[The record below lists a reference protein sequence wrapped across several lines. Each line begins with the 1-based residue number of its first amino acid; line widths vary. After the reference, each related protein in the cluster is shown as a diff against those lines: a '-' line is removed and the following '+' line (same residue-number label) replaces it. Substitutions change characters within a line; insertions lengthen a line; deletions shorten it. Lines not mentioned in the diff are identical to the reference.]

1 MSNNDN
7 SLSDKVK
14 YDLSF
19 KMIVVGDVN
28 VGKSCLTGRAIKG
41 IFSSEYEP
49 TIGFEF
55 LSYYTK
61 IDNEI
66 IKLQIW
72 DTAGQEIYRSLITNF
87 YRNSSLAMMVYAI
100 DSRQSFL
107 NLNIWL
113 NEIKINSNPDV
124 KIILIGN
131 KVDLENERKV
141 SLEEARKY
149 KEENHIL
156 YFEET
161 SAKTG
166 INVQEVFNEA
176 ARILYNEY
184 KKYKTRGNN
193 FRGNKEEDKTHTK
206 LTKVETNR
214 NKGCC

>member
-1 MSNNDN
+1 MTIYLQIKSNM
-7 SLSDKVK
+7 KI
-14 YDLSF
+14 
-19 KMIVVGDVN
+19 IVIGDVS
-28 VGKSCLTGRAIKG
+28 VGKSCLIGRAIKD
-41 IFSSEYEP
+41 IFNLEYEL

-72 DTAGQEIYRSLITNF
+72 DTAGQEIYRSLIRNF

-113 NEIKINSNPDV
+113 KEIKINSNPDV

-149 KEENHIL
+149 KEENQIL
-156 YFEET
+156 YFEEA

-166 INVQEVFNEA
+166 INVKEIFNEA
-176 ARILYNEY
+176 ARILYNDY
-184 KKYKTRGNN
+184 KKYKTRANN
-193 FRGNKEEDKTHTK
+193 FRGNKEEDKTPTK
-206 LTKVETNR
+206 LTKVESNR